1 MLPEN
6 TENTTP
12 KTAADSVTASEAE
25 AQRRDINDPNATFE
39 DLPFKPQLTEKQA
52 KRANQTLK
60 GMLLSIGFCIA
71 VFLPLYF
78 LNPQPSEKAFDS
90 SVDLTTTAQEA
101 SAGAGFELF
110 SPVLEEGEYANFARW
125 QANTTQGVPYW
136 EFGVVIHEKKFVWV
150 RQAKEANPTWV
161 ALITEAAAPAGT
173 VDVDGVQW
181 EKRTKD
187 KTTFLISD
195 KESSTVILSSD
206 TGEEELVDMAREV
219 DQKVK

>member
-6 TENTTP
+6 TENTNP
-12 KTAADSVTASEAE
+12 NAAADSSTATDAE
-25 AQRRDINDPNATFE
+25 VQRRDVNDPNATFE

-90 SVDLTTTAQEA
+90 AVDLAATAQEA
-101 SAGAGFELF
+101 SAGAGFEPFAPALD
-110 SPVLEEGEYANFARW
+110 EGEYANFARW

-136 EFGVVIHEKKFVWV
+136 EFGVVIDEKKFVWV
-150 RQAKEANPTWV
+150 RQTKESNPTWV
-161 ALITEAAAPAGT
+161 ALITEAAVPAGT
-173 VDVDGVQW
+173 VDVDGAQW

-187 KTTFLISD
+187 KTTFLIAE
-195 KESSTVILSSD
+195 KESSTVVLSSD
-206 TGEEELVDMAREV
+206 TGEEELVNMAKEV